1 MSAVGT
7 RSDGQPAPFAPF
19 VSRGS
24 TRLTTIYATSWRCDT
39 RELEQ
44 VARPVGEFLNLGRL
58 GEFYAVSQRQLPRVI
73 AREDVPRESLAF
85 QRWDDGESVLGARVW
100 YFSLPSHQLLVAL
113 SVDVTASAVGTIP
126 LLEDLYYG
134 NLTVGGQPLAAWAGE
149 VASQRWHCLD
159 THQGFQPE
167 IHQLVYAGVAAPN
180 DAPDEDQ
187 IQRTIYR
194 ADLPCRPEFSSIRY
208 PAELNRRP
216 ATVGAL
222 GPYVSVI
229 AGHQD
234 YVENAILLSAV
245 QTVGSSL
252 RLRQI
257 RERAY
262 DCVRTFRA
270 SSDEPQPTRQRRLT
284 LEGIADSLVDLELEL
299 SFSVEAT
306 RDLGMLVPSLRVESY
321 HDALCESTDLTHRAQ
336 TTGHMLQ
343 RLRNAIAAELT
354 SVQSTENRAEDA
366 RRVRTVVAVT
376 FVTTVGGTLSLLFG
390 FFGINATQ
398 VNGARSI
405 FDDHYLPI
413 YLLIGGLIITALAIF
428 TAMRAHEQRNQ
439 THQRRQR
446 AAPAAHRLAHPSM
459 RDTIIRDEAALAGVE
474 NGNSRGI
481 DGAA

>member
-1 MSAVGT
+1 MSAAGT

-19 VSRGS
+19 VSRGL
-24 TRLTTIYATSWRCDT
+24 TRLTTIYATSWQCDPG
-39 RELEQ
+39 ELEQ
-44 VARPVGEFLNLGRL
+44 VARPAGEFLGLGRL
-58 GEFYAVSQRQLPRVI
+58 ADFYDVSQRQLPRVI
-73 AREDVPRESLAF
+73 DRLGLPAESLAF
-85 QRWDDGESVLGARVW
+85 QRWQEKDPVEGIRAW
-100 YFSLPSHQLLVAL
+100 YFSLPSQQLLVAL
-113 SVDVTASAVGTIP
+113 SVDVAIPMVGTIP

-134 NLTVGGQPLAAWAGE
+134 TVTIDDQPLAAWAGSL
-149 VASQRWHCLD
+149 ANQRWHC
-159 THQGFQPE
+159 TGAGSRFEPE
-167 IHQLVYAGVAAPN
+167 VHQLVYTGVTHSE
-180 DAPDEDQ
+180 DVPDEDQ

-194 ADLPCRPEFSSIRY
+194 ADLPCRPQFSSIRY
-208 PAELNRRP
+208 PVELNRRP
-216 ATVGAL
+216 TTVGAL

-229 AGHQD
+229 VGHQD

-245 QTVGSSL
+245 QTVGSSV

-270 SSDEPQPTRQRRLT
+270 SSEGTPPTRQRRLA
-284 LEGIADSLVDLELEL
+284 LEDIADSLVDLELEL

-336 TTGHMLQ
+336 TTGHMLE

-354 SVQSTENRAEDA
+354 SVQSTENRADDA
-366 RRVRTVVAVT
+366 RRVRTVAAVT

-405 FDDHYLPI
+405 FDGRYLPI
-413 YLLIGGLIITALAIF
+413 YLLIGGLILSALGIF
-428 TAMRAHEQRNQ
+428 AVMRAQERRH
-439 THQRRQR
+439 THHR
-446 AAPAAHRLAHPSM
+446 RLATPAPQAPVEVSTPALIP
-459 RDTIIRDEAALAGVE
+459 RPEATASDGEAG
-474 NGNSRGI
+474 GARGVG
-481 DGAA
+481 GAA